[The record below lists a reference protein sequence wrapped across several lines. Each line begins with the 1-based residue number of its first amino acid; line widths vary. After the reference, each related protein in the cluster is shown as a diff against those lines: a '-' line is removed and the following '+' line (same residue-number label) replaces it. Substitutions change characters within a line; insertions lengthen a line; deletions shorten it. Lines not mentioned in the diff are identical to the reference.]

1 MKKYLIIFVIFLLLG
16 CQKPVEQPAFT
27 METYPRIDGSTVT
40 IPLSEAICAKLTNQT
55 VEQVRPYIL
64 HTKTHSAYVNLIDKK
79 TDLIFVTYPSI
90 DEFKYASDQGV
101 ELEIIPIVSEA
112 FVFLT
117 HKNNP
122 VESLTFKQIQD
133 IYTGKITNWKEVGG
147 PDVPIIAYQRPVNS
161 GSQTGFLD
169 LVMKDL
175 TPMNPPTEWV
185 MAGMGELIE
194 AVATYQNQPDA
205 IGYSYYYFVVD
216 MWGNENVRLMKV
228 DNVYPDSST
237 ITSKQYPIVTN
248 YYAVFRKSEPADS
261 NVRKVVEWIL
271 SDAGQTLAEDTGYV
285 KVR

>member
-1 MKKYLIIFVIFLLLG
+1 MKKYLIIFVIFLLLV
-16 CQKPVEQPAFT
+16 CQKPVEQPVFT

-55 VEQVRPYIL
+55 LEQVRPYIL

-101 ELEIIPIVSEA
+101 ELEIVPIVSEA

-133 IYTGKITNWKEVGG
+133 IYTGKITNWIEVGG

-194 AVATYQNQPDA
+194 AVASYQNQPDA

-228 DNVYPDSST
+228 DNVYPDNST

-248 YYAVFRKSEPADS
+248 YYAVFRKSEAADS
-261 NVRKVVEWIL
+261 NVRKVVDWIL